1 MENCPISGRT
11 CQMMDRFGDHGLM
24 GQDGIHRLPWMDG
37 FTWCM
42 SISSFPRR
50 FRNGIGAPGGFP
62 LLVFLFF
69 SNVGSRQD
77 GLVLHELR
85 HANGTAE
92 LKWSGIHNYVGF
104 FCSVP
109 VPAFSVDLQC
119 E

>member
-1 MENCPISGRT
+1 MRELMDIMRWCGESGAGSDCMEVGIQHPFYGRT

-69 SNVGSRQD
+69 
-77 GLVLHELR
+77 
-85 HANGTAE
+85 
-92 LKWSGIHNYVGF
+92 F
-104 FCSVP
+104 
-109 VPAFSVDLQC
+109 
-119 E
+119 